1 MAPLIARGETRM
13 TRVAIVVAVVSLVA
27 AGTSMSAHHSQA
39 AYTDASGA
47 IAITGVVKKVE
58 FTNPHA
64 FIYVEVTSEDGKTR
78 VWALELMSIRAL
90 KMLGWLS
97 DTVKVGDTI
106 TAYGRPAKNG
116 AAAMYSEA
124 IKLPDGR
131 MFRS

>member
-1 MAPLIARGETRM
+1 MKHLAFIIALVSI
-13 TRVAIVVAVVSLVA
+13 VA
-27 AGTSMSAHHSQA
+27 TSTVTFAHHSQA
-39 AYTDASGA
+39 SYTDASGA
-47 IAITGVVKKVE
+47 ISITGVVKKVE

-64 FIYVEVTSEDGKTR
+64 FIYLEVTGDDGKTR

-106 TAYGRPAKNG
+106 TAIGRPAKNG

-131 MFRS
+131 MMRS

>member
-1 MAPLIARGETRM
+1 MKTVVPVFVIAF
-13 TRVAIVVAVVSLVA
+13 IILVA
-27 AGTSMSAHHSQA
+27 ASTSMSAHHSQA

-64 FIYVEVTSEDGKTR
+64 FIYVEVTDANGKTR

-97 DTVKVGDTI
+97 DTIKVGDTI

-131 MFRS
+131 MLRS

>member
-1 MAPLIARGETRM
+1 MRHVPPVVPLMLCA
-13 TRVAIVVAVVSLVA
+13 AVLGGSPLV
-27 AGTSMSAHHSQA
+27 AHHSQA

-47 IAITGVVKKVE
+47 LMITGVVKKVE

-64 FIYVEVTSEDGKTR
+64 FIYIEVVAADGKSK

-90 KMLGWLS
+90 KLLGWLA

-106 TAYGRPAKNG
+106 TAFGRPAKNG
-116 AAAMYSEA
+116 APAMYSEA

-131 MFRS
+131 MLRS

>member
-1 MAPLIARGETRM
+1 VAPLIARGETRM
-13 TRVAIVVAVVSLVA
+13 TRVAFVVTLVA
-27 AGTSMSAHHSQA
+27 FIAVSSPVSAHHSQA

-64 FIYVEVTSEDGKTR
+64 FIYLEVTDANGKTR

-97 DTVKVGDTI
+97 DTIKVGDTI

-131 MFRS
+131 MLRS

>member
-1 MAPLIARGETRM
+1 MAALIMRGLVVALIVLT
-13 TRVAIVVAVVSLVA
+13 AIVGNGPALV
-27 AGTSMSAHHSQA
+27 AHHSQS

-47 IAITGVVKKVE
+47 ISITGVVKKVE

-64 FIYVEVTSEDGKTR
+64 FIYLEVTEEGGKTR

-106 TAYGRPAKNG
+106 TAIGRPAKSG
-116 AAAMYSEA
+116 APAMYSEA
-124 IKLPDGR
+124 IKLADGR
-131 MFRS
+131 MMRS

>member
-1 MAPLIARGETRM
+1 
-13 TRVAIVVAVVSLVA
+13 VA
-27 AGTSMSAHHSQA
+27 ALTMRAHLAAFIALTVIVADGRLVAHHSQA

-47 IAITGVVKKVE
+47 ISITGVVKKVE

-64 FIYVEVTSEDGKTR
+64 FVYVEVAEEGGRTR

-106 TAYGRPAKNG
+106 TAIGRPAKSG
-116 AAAMYSEA
+116 APAMYSEA
-124 IKLPDGR
+124 IKLADGR
-131 MFRS
+131 MMRS

>member
-1 MAPLIARGETRM
+1 M
-13 TRVAIVVAVVSLVA
+13 TRAAIVVALVSLV
-27 AGTSMSAHHSQA
+27 GTSTSMSAHHSQA

-64 FIYVEVTSEDGKTR
+64 FIYIEATDANGKTR

>member
-1 MAPLIARGETRM
+1 MRRLFAVSVVVLMANALIGA
-13 TRVAIVVAVVSLVA
+13 
-27 AGTSMSAHHSQA
+27 AHHSQS

-47 IAITGVVKKVE
+47 IAITGVVKRVE

-64 FIYVEVTSEDGKTR
+64 FIYLEVTDDNGKMR

-106 TAYGRPAKNG
+106 TAIGRPAKSG

-131 MFRS
+131 MIRS

>member
-1 MAPLIARGETRM
+1 MKSVVPVFIVALIS
-13 TRVAIVVAVVSLVA
+13 VVAGSSRLA
-27 AGTSMSAHHSQA
+27 AHHSQA

-64 FIYVEVTSEDGKTR
+64 FIYVEVVSEDGKTR

-97 DTVKVGDTI
+97 DTVKAGDMI

>member
-1 MAPLIARGETRM
+1 MKRAVFIL
-13 TRVAIVVAVVSLVA
+13 AITISLVA
-27 AGTSMSAHHSQA
+27 GSSSISAHHSQA

-47 IAITGVVKKVE
+47 IMITGVVKKVE

-64 FIYVEVTSEDGKTR
+64 FIYVEVAEANGKTR

-97 DTVKVGDTI
+97 DTVKAGDTI

>member
-1 MAPLIARGETRM
+1 VAALTMRGHLIAVIVFT
-13 TRVAIVVAVVSLVA
+13 TVVAA
-27 AGTSMSAHHSQA
+27 APALTAHHSQS

-47 IAITGVVKKVE
+47 ISITGVVKKVE

-64 FIYVEVTSEDGKTR
+64 FIYIEVTEEGGKTR

-106 TAYGRPAKNG
+106 TAIGRPAKSG
-116 AAAMYSEA
+116 APAMYSEA
-124 IKLPDGR
+124 IKLVDGR
-131 MFRS
+131 MMRS

>member
-1 MAPLIARGETRM
+1 M
-13 TRVAIVVAVVSLVA
+13 TRVACIVTLVA
-27 AGTSMSAHHSQA
+27 FIAVSSPVSAHHSQA

-64 FIYVEVTSEDGKTR
+64 FIYVEVASDGKTR

-97 DTVKVGDTI
+97 DTIKVGDTI

-131 MFRS
+131 MLRS

>member
-1 MAPLIARGETRM
+1 MKRVVMAFIA
-13 TRVAIVVAVVSLVA
+13 ALVA
-27 AGTSMSAHHSQA
+27 TSSPIVSAHHSQA
-39 AYTDASGA
+39 SYTDASGA
-47 IAITGVVKKVE
+47 ISITGVVKKVE

-64 FIYVEVTSEDGKTR
+64 FIYLEVTGEDSKTR

-106 TAYGRPAKNG
+106 TAIGRPAKNG

-131 MFRS
+131 MMRS

>member
-1 MAPLIARGETRM
+1 MLCAAVLGGSPL
-13 TRVAIVVAVVSLVA
+13 V
-27 AGTSMSAHHSQA
+27 AHHSQA
-39 AYTDASGA
+39 AYTNASGA
-47 IAITGVVKKVE
+47 IMITGVVKKVE

-64 FIYVEVTSEDGKTR
+64 FIYIEVAGADGKRT

-90 KMLGWLS
+90 KLLGWLA

-106 TAYGRPAKNG
+106 TAFGRPAKNG
-116 AAAMYSEA
+116 APAMYSEA

>member
-1 MAPLIARGETRM
+1 M
-13 TRVAIVVAVVSLVA
+13 TRAAIVVALVSLVA
-27 AGTSMSAHHSQA
+27 ATTSMSAHHSQA

-47 IAITGVVKKVE
+47 ISITGVVKKVE

-64 FIYVEVTSEDGKTR
+64 FIYVEVTGEDGKTR

>member
-1 MAPLIARGETRM
+1 MKNLAFIIALVSI
-13 TRVAIVVAVVSLVA
+13 VA
-27 AGTSMSAHHSQA
+27 TSTVTFAHHSQA
-39 AYTDASGA
+39 SYTDASGA
-47 IAITGVVKKVE
+47 ISITGVVKKVE

-64 FIYVEVTSEDGKTR
+64 FIYLEVTGEDGKAR

-106 TAYGRPAKNG
+106 TAIGRPAKNG

-131 MFRS
+131 MMRS

>member
-1 MAPLIARGETRM
+1 MRAHLAALIALTFI
-13 TRVAIVVAVVSLVA
+13 VADGPLL
-27 AGTSMSAHHSQA
+27 AHHSQS

-47 IAITGVVKKVE
+47 ISITGVVKKVE

-64 FIYVEVTSEDGKTR
+64 FIYVEVAGEGGKTR

-106 TAYGRPAKNG
+106 TAIGRPAKSG
-116 AAAMYSEA
+116 APAMYSEA
-124 IKLPDGR
+124 IKLADGR
-131 MFRS
+131 MMRS

>member
-1 MAPLIARGETRM
+1 MARLLS
-13 TRVAIVVAVVSLVA
+13 VVVLLAAVSLASRPVW
-27 AGTSMSAHHSQA
+27 AHHSQA
-39 AYTDASGA
+39 AYTDAAGA
-47 IAITGVVKKVE
+47 IAVTGVVKKVE

-64 FIYVEVTSEDGKTR
+64 FIYVEVTADGQTKL
-78 VWALELMSIRAL
+78 WALELMSIRAL
-90 KMLGWLS
+90 KLLGWLS

-116 AAAMYSEA
+116 NPAMYSEA

>member
-1 MAPLIARGETRM
+1 MAAVTMKTVLMTCIVIATI
-13 TRVAIVVAVVSLVA
+13 VANSPTLV
-27 AGTSMSAHHSQA
+27 AHHSQS

-47 IAITGVVKKVE
+47 ISITGVVKKVE

-64 FIYVEVTSEDGKTR
+64 FIYIEVTEEGGKTR

-106 TAYGRPAKNG
+106 TAIGRPAKSG
-116 AAAMYSEA
+116 APAMYSEA
-124 IKLPDGR
+124 IKLADGR
-131 MFRS
+131 MMRS

>member
-1 MAPLIARGETRM
+1 MARSLG
-13 TRVAIVVAVVSLVA
+13 VVVLLAAVSLASRPVW
-27 AGTSMSAHHSQA
+27 AHHSQA
-39 AYTDASGA
+39 AYTDAAGA
-47 IAITGVVKKVE
+47 IAITGVVRKVE

-64 FIYVEVTSEDGKTR
+64 FIYVVVTADGQTK
-78 VWALELMSIRAL
+78 VWELELMSIRAL
-90 KMLGWLS
+90 KLLGWLS

-116 AAAMYSEA
+116 NPAMYSEA

>member
-1 MAPLIARGETRM
+1 MKPHLIAIILVT
-13 TRVAIVVAVVSLVA
+13 VVGASA
-27 AGTSMSAHHSQA
+27 ALSAHHSQS

-47 IAITGVVKKVE
+47 ISITGVVKKVE

-64 FIYVEVTSEDGKTR
+64 FIYVEVAEEGGKTR

-106 TAYGRPAKNG
+106 TAIGRPAKSG
-116 AAAMYSEA
+116 APAMYSEA
-124 IKLPDGR
+124 IKLADGR
-131 MFRS
+131 MMRS

>member
-1 MAPLIARGETRM
+1 MRHVFA
-13 TRVAIVVAVVSLVA
+13 VALVVIVASRSPVF
-27 AGTSMSAHHSQA
+27 AHHSQA

-47 IAITGVVKKVE
+47 ISITGVVKKVE

-64 FIYVEVTSEDGKTR
+64 FIYVEVTEGEKTR

>member
-1 MAPLIARGETRM
+1 M
-13 TRVAIVVAVVSLVA
+13 TRVAFIVALVA
-27 AGTSMSAHHSQA
+27 CVTAAGSPVLGHHSQA

-47 IAITGVVKKVE
+47 ISITGVVKKVE

-64 FIYVEVTSEDGKTR
+64 FIYLEVTSENGQTR

-106 TAYGRPAKNG
+106 TAIGRPAKNG
-116 AAAMYSEA
+116 APAMYSEA

-131 MFRS
+131 MMRS

>member
-1 MAPLIARGETRM
+1 MILMRHVVPAFIIGLLIVIAANGS
-13 TRVAIVVAVVSLVA
+13 IVV
-27 AGTSMSAHHSQA
+27 AHHSQA

-47 IAITGVVKKVE
+47 ISITGVVKKVE

-64 FIYVEVTSEDGKTR
+64 FIYLEVTGDDGKTR

-97 DTVKVGDTI
+97 DTIKVGDTI
-106 TAYGRPAKNG
+106 TAIGRPAKNG
-116 AAAMYSEA
+116 APAMYSEA

-131 MFRS
+131 MMRS

>member
-1 MAPLIARGETRM
+1 MNNLALTAVIG
-13 TRVAIVVAVVSLVA
+13 VVSIVAVSTTFV
-27 AGTSMSAHHSQA
+27 SAHHSQA
-39 AYTDASGA
+39 SYTDASGA
-47 IAITGVVKKVE
+47 ISVTGVVKKVE

-64 FIYVEVTSEDGKTR
+64 FIYLEVTGHDGKTR

-106 TAYGRPAKNG
+106 TAIGRPAKNG
-116 AAAMYSEA
+116 APAMYSEA

-131 MFRS
+131 MMRS

>member
-1 MAPLIARGETRM
+1 MK
-13 TRVAIVVAVVSLVA
+13 RVMVALVA
-27 AGTSMSAHHSQA
+27 ALIASVQIVSAHHSQA
-39 AYTDASGA
+39 SYTDASGA
-47 IAITGVVKKVE
+47 ISITGVVKKVE

-64 FIYVEVTSEDGKTR
+64 FIYLEVSGEDGKTR

-106 TAYGRPAKNG
+106 TAIGRPAKNG

-131 MFRS
+131 MMRS

>member
-1 MAPLIARGETRM
+1 MQRSHSLSVVTIA
-13 TRVAIVVAVVSLVA
+13 VAAVVLTGRDVSC
-27 AGTSMSAHHSQA
+27 AHHSQA

-47 IAITGVVKKVE
+47 IAVTGVVKKVE

-64 FIYVEVTSEDGKTR
+64 FIYIEVKVEDGKMR

-90 KMLGWLS
+90 KMLGWLT

-106 TAYGRPAKNG
+106 TAFGRPAKNG
-116 AAAMYSEA
+116 VPAMYSEA

>member
-1 MAPLIARGETRM
+1 MRQTLLAVLLATLPLGFPLYRPAW
-13 TRVAIVVAVVSLVA
+13 
-27 AGTSMSAHHSQA
+27 AHHSQA
-39 AYTDASGA
+39 AYTDAAGA
-47 IAITGVVKKVE
+47 IAISGVVKKVE

-64 FIYVEVTSEDGKTR
+64 FIYVEVAGADGGPAK

-90 KMLGWLS
+90 KLLGWLS

-106 TAYGRPAKNG
+106 TAYGRPARNG
-116 AAAMYSEA
+116 APAMYSEA

>member
-1 MAPLIARGETRM
+1 M
-13 TRVAIVVAVVSLVA
+13 TRVNTPSAIALAIAAVVLIGRDVA
-27 AGTSMSAHHSQA
+27 FAHHSQA
-39 AYTDASGA
+39 AYTEAAGA
-47 IAITGVVKKVE
+47 VAVSGVVKKVE

-64 FIYVEVTSEDGKTR
+64 FIYIEVTAEDGKTR

-106 TAYGRPAKNG
+106 TAFGRPAKNG